1 MPAGQSTYGAACEC
15 AINAGPTRSK
25 SNEKNGSRGKGRGAG
40 RGGAK
45 GGRGSSG
52 LSGKSMRAMKGMRSG
67 KCDCPLPAA
76 KGAVGK
82 SAK

>member
-1 MPAGQSTYGAACEC
+1 MPARPATYGAACEC
-15 AINAGPTRSK
+15 AIDAGPIRSK
-25 SNEKNGSRGKGRGAG
+25 SSEKNGSRGKGRGAG
-40 RGGAK
+40 RGGSK

-52 LSGKSMRAMKGMRSG
+52 QSGKSRRTMKSMRSG